1 MSLLVADRVQE
12 TCAAPGTGVV
22 TLLGAVTQYQSFSAG
37 IGANNTTYYTI
48 ADQTGSNWEVGL
60 GTIGATGLTL
70 TRTTVL
76 ASSNAGSIVNFSVG
90 TQNIW
95 CDYPAGKAVYGTG
108 TTLVAPTGTL
118 LPVANGGTNLGGATP
133 YTANGVMY
141 ASSTSALATSSA
153 LTFNG
158 TTLNSATL
166 ALTSTSAGALVD
178 IATITNASNTTNTE
192 TGIFFAPT
200 TTTGNIRGA
209 RISAY
214 QVTGNNDIAIK
225 IYTGNGA
232 TISAGTIHWPAG
244 GVSIGNTTD
253 PGATNL
259 SVTGST
265 TSASFIP
272 SSATVPTNGLYL
284 PAANNVGI
292 ATNSGERMRIDS
304 SGNLGLGVTP
314 SAWNSLF
321 KAIQVGAI
329 ASFGYDNS
337 FGQTV
342 VTNNAYGTGSAA
354 YTYLNA
360 TSLQAARY
368 EQKLGTHAWFTAPS
382 GTAGNAIT
390 FTQAMTLFASGGLS
404 LGNITDAGAGNLS
417 VTGSVTGTSL
427 VSSGSLSAVSN
438 AVGSVTAK
446 TGGLTA
452 VTAVAGSLTLAT
464 GGVTLASQV
473 MASGSV
479 WRVTAY
485 GTYVAA
491 SSANARTLTMACY
504 WGATKLT
511 SVTTGNVL
519 SAVAQTTAWKVE
531 LEISGSNATA
541 AWCTGLLSAQV
552 TSATIPLNYAATAA
566 SVTGLTTTSTLD
578 FQVGQTGTATAT
590 DTINVHSVTLE
601 RIK

>member
-1 MSLLVADRVQE
+1 MALVVNDRVQE
-12 TCAAPGTGVV
+12 TSTANTTVSF
-22 TLLGAVTQYQSFSAG
+22 TMLGAVASYQSFAI
-37 IGANNTTYYTI
+37 IGNTNTTYYSAT
-48 ADQTGSNWEVGL
+48 DTSNNWEVGL
-60 GTIGATGLTL
+60 GTYSTTGPTL
-70 TRTTVL
+70 TRTTIL
-76 ASSNAGSIVNFSVG
+76 SSSNAGAAVTFSG
-90 TQNIW
+90 TVTVF
-95 CDYPAGKAVYGTG
+95 CTYPAGKAVYGTG

-232 TISAGTIHWPAG
+232 TISAGTIHWPTG

-360 TSLQAARY
+360 TSIQAARY

-382 GTAGNAIT
+382 GTAGNPIT

-404 LGNITDAGAGNLS
+404 IGNITDAGAGNLS

-438 AVGSVTAK
+438 AVGSVTAA

-473 MASGSV
+473 MAAGSV
-479 WRVTAY
+479 WRVIAY
-485 GTYVAA
+485 GTYVAS
-491 SSANARTLTMACY
+491 SSAVVRNLSVSCFWGSTALTA
-504 WGATKLT
+504 
-511 SVTTGNVL
+511 VTTGAVL
-519 SAVAQTTAWKVE
+519 ALTGQTTPFQVE
-531 LEISGSNATA
+531 LEITGSSATA
-541 AWCTGLLSAQV
+541 AWCTGIMTSRV
-552 TSATIPLNYAATAA
+552 TSATIPLQNIATAA
-566 SVTGLTTTSTLD
+566 SVTGLTTISTLD
-578 FQVGQTGTATAT
+578 FRVGQTGTAVAG